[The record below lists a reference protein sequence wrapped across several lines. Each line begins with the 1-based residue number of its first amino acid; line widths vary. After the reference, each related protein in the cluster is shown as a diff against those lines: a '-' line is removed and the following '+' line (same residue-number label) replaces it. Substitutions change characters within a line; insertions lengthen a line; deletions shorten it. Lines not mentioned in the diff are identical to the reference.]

1 MLSQEVI
8 EKLSAIFVKRVNK
21 VNTFTLKTIAR
32 QLKAIK
38 NIKDLRPTEVNKL
51 VNLLKY
57 GGDYNKIEKQ
67 LAKMSNLNKRDID
80 KIFKNTAKKNQQFA
94 KKFYE
99 YRNKPFIPLEQNKA
113 LLQQVEAIAD
123 VTKNTYKNI
132 GNTRAIG
139 FTKKIGKRKIFVPL
153 KEAYIEAIDEGL
165 TAVMQGKT
173 TMNDELRRIVK
184 EFSSSGL
191 KYVEFESGYHRR
203 LDSQVAMNLKDG
215 LALLMQEVNLTFGE
229 EFDANGVEIS
239 VHYNPAPDHAE
250 VQGRQFT
257 NEEFYKFQ
265 NDIDCYSYDISKKDH
280 KGKFFSHEHDGHDRR
295 SIGQYNCYH
304 NIFPIIVGV
313 DTPVYTEEQL
323 QKIIDDNLQGIEYNG
338 KHYTRYEGDQLMRKY
353 ELEIRKAKEQQ
364 IMQVE
369 IDDDEDEIF
378 KTQKE
383 IKKMTKKYRQ
393 LCGLMGYKMNYEMI
407 KVDGF
412 SFISTN
418 Q

>member
-8 EKLSAIFVKRVNK
+8 EQLSDIFVKRVNK

-99 YRNKPFIPLEQNKA
+99 YRNKPFIPLEKNNA

-123 VTKNTYKNI
+123 VTKNTYRNI

-139 FTKKIGKRKIFVPL
+139 FTKKVGNKKIFVPL
-153 KEAYIEAIDEGL
+153 KEAYQEAIDEGI
-165 TAVMQGKT
+165 TAVIQDKA
-173 TMNDELRRIVK
+173 TMGDELRRIVK
-184 EFSSSGL
+184 ELSSSGL

-203 LDSQVAMNLKDG
+203 LDSQVSMNLKDG
-215 LALLMQEVNLTFGE
+215 LAQLTQSINLTFGE
-229 EFDANGVEIS
+229 EFDADGVEIS

-250 VQGRQFT
+250 VQGHQFT
-257 NEEFYKFQ
+257 NDEFYKFQ
-265 NDIDCYSYDISKKDH
+265 NDMDSQDVNGKKYP
-280 KGKFFSHEHDGHDRR
+280 KEHEGHDRR

-313 DTPVYTEEQL
+313 DTPVYTQEQL

-369 IDDDEDEIF
+369 IGDDENEIL
-378 KTQKE
+378 KTQKS
-383 IKKMTKKYRQ
+383 IKKMTKKYKQ

-412 SFISTN
+412 SYTSTN
-418 Q
+418 